1 MSTERRGEDRALV
14 ESDISK
20 AEEAKPEEM
29 GGNDDNSAY
38 LDKVIE
44 DYNRAVSQK
53 AEHEG
58 LAREK
63 DPWTIAVESSG
74 RGGLSLDGN
83 IGRGIRLGL

>member
-1 MSTERRGEDRALV
+1 MSTERRGEERALV

-20 AEEAKPEEM
+20 AKETKTEEM
-29 GGNDDNSAY
+29 GGNYDNSAY

-58 LAREK
+58 LAEK

-74 RGGLSLDGN
+74 RSGLTLDGN
-83 IGRGIRLGL
+83 TGRRIRLGL